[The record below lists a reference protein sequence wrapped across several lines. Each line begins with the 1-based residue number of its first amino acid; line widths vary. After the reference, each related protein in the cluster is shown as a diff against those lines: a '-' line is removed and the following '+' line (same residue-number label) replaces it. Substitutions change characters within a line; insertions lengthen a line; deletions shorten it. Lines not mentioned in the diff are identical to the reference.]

1 MAISEDIRKHVAT
14 RELRA
19 FQKISRSRENKEEGI
34 HMDSFCLT
42 Q

>member
-1 MAISEDIRKHVAT
+1 MAISEDIRNSWT
-14 RELRA
+14 PS
-19 FQKISRSRENKEEGI
+19 FQKIFRSRENKERGI